1 MFDYKLG
8 KYRLRLLDK
17 NNDEELK
24 SVQELRYNDLLKE
37 FNEQLASGGID
48 DDHYDKYSD
57 SLIVIDEENNILVG
71 TYRLASYETGLN
83 KLLLENEFDI
93 SALKSQKDKVLELGR
108 AVVKKE
114 YRNGSV
120 INILWFGLFQ
130 YSKTF
135 NYRYL
140 IGTCSLHGT
149 DPSVYMDTLS
159 YLNKYSLSKF
169 DIRAVKNSYEY
180 YNEDINEKETEG
192 KMPSLLKAYLKLGA
206 KVSRNGYI
214 DYNFN
219 SCDVLVVLDMENANQ
234 RYIDFYTR
242 MVNSAI

>member
-24 SVQELRYNDLLKE
+24 AVQRLRYNDLLKE
-37 FNEQLASGGID
+37 FNDELDDNGID

-57 SLIVIDEENNILVG
+57 SLIVIDEEENLLVG

-83 KLLLENEFDI
+83 KLLLEDEFVI
-93 SALKSQKDKVLELGR
+93 LTLKNQKEKILELGR

-114 YRNGSV
+114 YRSGAV

-130 YSKTF
+130 YSKMF

-149 DPSVYMDTLS
+149 DPSIYVSTLS
-159 YLNKYSLSKF
+159 YLNKYSLS
-169 DIRAVKNSYEY
+169 
-180 YNEDINEKETEG
+180 G
-192 KMPSLLKAYLKLGA
+192 SL
-206 KVSRNGYI
+206 
-214 DYNFN
+214 
-219 SCDVLVVLDMENANQ
+219 
-234 RYIDFYTR
+234 
-242 MVNSAI
+242 